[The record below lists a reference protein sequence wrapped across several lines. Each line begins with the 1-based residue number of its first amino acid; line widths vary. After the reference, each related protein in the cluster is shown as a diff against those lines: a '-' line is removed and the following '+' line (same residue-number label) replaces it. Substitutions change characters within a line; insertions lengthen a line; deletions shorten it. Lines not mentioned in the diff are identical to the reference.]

1 MTFVHIF
8 FRGVVHV
15 LRIVFV
21 EGIVGQ
27 MNITTIEI
35 VAGRFVV
42 LLGSK
47 SCETFVIDIE
57 SKWICSSHEDIDP
70 KIEFELIDKKWIFD
84 ILLDNIL
91 IAVEDIFDIS
101 S

>member
-1 MTFVHIF
+1 M
-8 FRGVVHV
+8 
-15 LRIVFV
+15 
-21 EGIVGQ
+21 
-27 MNITTIEI
+27 
-35 VAGRFVV
+35 V
-42 LLGSK
+42 LLGSE
-47 SCETFVIDIE
+47 SCKTFVIDIE
-57 SKWICSSHEDIDP
+57 SKWVCSSHKDIDP